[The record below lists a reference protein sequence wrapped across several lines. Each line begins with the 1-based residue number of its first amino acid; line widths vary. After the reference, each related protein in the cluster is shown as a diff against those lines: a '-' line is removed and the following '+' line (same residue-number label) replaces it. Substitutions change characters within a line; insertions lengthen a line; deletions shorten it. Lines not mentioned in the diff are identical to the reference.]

1 MKKATISR
9 REFLGRAAALSL
21 VSAAS
26 GPLAAQEKEPD
37 WLPTTGEGI
46 PLVDYHVHVD
56 KPATLEQVLAIS
68 RQRGVK
74 FGIVEH
80 AGTKANKYPR
90 ILSSDEELKGYLA
103 ELEGK
108 PVFKGVQAEWI
119 DWMTCFSKE
128 TIAKLDYVL
137 TDAMTLRG
145 KDGKPVRM
153 WDPGFKVDGV
163 QDFMDRYVD
172 FHVELMSLEPIDILA
187 NPTYLPG
194 SIAKDYDA
202 LWTPTR
208 VQKIIDAAVKYGIAI
223 EINAGYRI
231 PRLALLKQA
240 KAAGA
245 KFSFGTNIRG
255 PNVGKLDYCLEMVK
269 ALGLTRADIFTPAPA
284 GKKAVQRR

>member
-9 REFLGRAAALSL
+9 REFLGRAAAVGL

-26 GPLAAQEKEPD
+26 GPLAANEKEPD
-37 WLPTTGEGI
+37 WLPTTGAGI

-108 PVFKGVQAEWI
+108 PVFKGVQAEWL

-128 TIAKLDYVL
+128 MIAKLDYVL

-153 WDPGFKVDGV
+153 WDAGFKVGDV

-202 LWTPTR
+202 LWTPAR
-208 VQKIIDAAVKYGIAI
+208 MQKIIDAAVKYGIAI

-269 ALGLTRADIFTPAPA
+269 ALGLTRADIFTPAPP
-284 GKKAVQRR
+284 GKKPIERR

>member
-1 MKKATISR
+1 MTKATISR
-9 REFLGRAAALSL
+9 REFLGRAAAVGLLSA
-21 VSAAS
+21 VS
-26 GPLAAQEKEPD
+26 GPLAANEKESD

-128 TIAKLDYVL
+128 MIAKLDYVL

-153 WDPGFKVDGV
+153 WDAGFKVGDV

-202 LWTPTR
+202 LWTPSR
-208 VQKIIDAAVKYGIAI
+208 MQKIIDAAVKYGIAI

-231 PRLALLKQA
+231 PRLPFLKQA

-255 PNVGKLDYCLEMVK
+255 PNVGKLDYALEMVK
-269 ALGLTRADIFTPAPA
+269 ALGLTRADIFTPAPP